1 MNTPADIPVMEI
13 PASEVLKHFDWKMFY
28 AIWGVKYGSAAA
40 EAMELMQLRRDAE
53 DELAMED
60 FRIMLTARF
69 FQACSENDDIFF
81 EVDGVRMNLPM
92 FRQETGKGL
101 SLADFVIPEASGCK
115 SPFGMFAISVSKK
128 SKAHVQGCSCPA
140 CSNAYEDMIART
152 VRMTVAEAASAWLDI
167 SLKKQTET
175 TLQES
180 TSLRGSKIRG
190 NIKIIKPAAGYASCP
205 DHTLKGDI
213 LELLGA
219 TDGSHRHEHTHSHG
233 HGCTCGCGG
242 HEHQHEDHNG
252 HEHTLGIELTE
263 SYAMVP
269 ESSIC
274 GLIFMHPQACYPE
287 VRRISQKQYDSYA
300 ERRGMDAETA
310 RRFLGHLLK

>member
-69 FQACSENDDIFF
+69 FQACSENDEIFF
-81 EVDGVRMNLPM
+81 EVDGVRMSLPM
-92 FRQETGKGL
+92 FRQESGKGL
-101 SLADFVIPEASGCK
+101 SLADFVIPEESGRK
-115 SPFGMFAISVSKK
+115 SPFGIFAISVRKK
-128 SKAHVQGCSCPA
+128 TKAHVQGCSCPA

-152 VRMTVAEAASAWLDI
+152 VRMTVAEAASVWLDNVTK
-167 SLKKQTET
+167 SGKLNET
-175 TLQES
+175 GLPDGV
-180 TSLRGSKIRG
+180 R
-190 NIKIIKPAAGYASCP
+190 IIKPAAGYASCP

-213 LELLGA
+213 LKLLCG
-219 TDGSHRHEHTHSHG
+219 DIHMHSDSHNHSD
-233 HGCTCGCGG
+233 GCTCGHC
-242 HEHQHEDHNG
+242 HANENP
-252 HEHTLGIELTE
+252 LGIELTE
-263 SYAMVP
+263 SYAMIP

-287 VRRISQKQYDSYA
+287 IRRISEQQYESYTD
-300 ERRGMDAETA
+300 RRGMNKETA
-310 RRFLGHLLK
+310 RRFLGHLLKVVADKPLT

>member
-1 MNTPADIPVMEI
+1 
-13 PASEVLKHFDWKMFY
+13 
-28 AIWGVKYGSAAA
+28 
-40 EAMELMQLRRDAE
+40 
-53 DELAMED
+53 
-60 FRIMLTARF
+60 
-69 FQACSENDDIFF
+69 
-81 EVDGVRMNLPM
+81 M

-242 HEHQHEDHNG
+242 HDHQHEDHNG
-252 HEHTLGIELTE
+252 HEHPLGIELTE